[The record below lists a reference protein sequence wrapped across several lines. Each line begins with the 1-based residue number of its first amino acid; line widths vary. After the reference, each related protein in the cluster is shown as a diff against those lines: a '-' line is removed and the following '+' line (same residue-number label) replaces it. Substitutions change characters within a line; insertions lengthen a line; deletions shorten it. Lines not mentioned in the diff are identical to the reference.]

1 MIKFLVGVVVG
12 IFIATA
18 GVSGVLKVL
27 DKGVSTVK
35 ETSEELAK

>member
-18 GVSGVLKVL
+18 GVSGVFKVL

>member
-1 MIKFLVGVVVG
+1 MIKFVVGVVVG

-18 GVSGVLKVL
+18 GVAGIFKVI

-35 ETSEELAK
+35 ETSQELSK